1 MQIKNWESIVKKSL
15 ADQGYRKRLLSDPVA
30 VLAEEGMAVPA
41 GVTVR
46 VVESTPSE
54 VWLVLPHQAAGYRFM
69 SPYAA
74 VYEDESGQTPREDST
89 TCDKPAAGCTE

>member
-1 MQIKNWESIVKKSL
+1 MQIKNWESIVKKAL
-15 ADQGYRKRLLSDPVA
+15 ADQGYKKRLLSDPA
-30 VLAEEGMAVPA
+30 GVLAEEGEAVPA

-54 VWLVLPHQAAGYRFM
+54 VWLVLPHQEAGYKFT

-74 VYEDESGQTPREDST
+74 VYEDENGKTPRKDSK
-89 TCDKPAAGCTE
+89 TCDKPAAGCAE